1 MSPQAR
7 GAEHDDVPADR
18 GTSPGMPDG
27 EEGQVND
34 VPEAVRDAARK
45 AFDARPRDV
54 LVADLV
60 FDSLL
65 DGERRAVADPSRRS
79 LRFGVP
85 DADAGADLTVT
96 DSGETV
102 TVSVQVLPAQ
112 RCDIDVRTPS
122 SSMAVTTNDTGQVEF
137 DLVPGLMSLVI
148 RRIRSPHAQPLQTAW
163 VRV

>member
-1 MSPQAR
+1 MSPSAH
-7 GAEHDDVPADR
+7 GAEHDDVPANR
-18 GTSPGMPDG
+18 GTSPGMPYG
-27 EEGQVND
+27 EEGQVDD
-34 VPEAVRDAARK
+34 VPESVRDAARK

-85 DADAGADLTVT
+85 EAGADLVVT
-96 DSGETV
+96 ESGETV
-102 TVSVQVLPAQ
+102 TVAVQVLPAQ

-122 SSMAVTTNDTGQVEF
+122 SSMAVTTNDAGQVEF

-148 RRIRSPHAQPLQTAW
+148 KPIRSPHAQPLQTAW